1 MDDAKWDIKVTSK
14 GQITLPKQ
22 ARDIMMVREGD
33 YLEAIVKDEALIL
46 SRKTDV
52 GDSEQMRFYAKR
64 RLAELGYGDPASRGV
79 LDPRRLRESLP
90 PLPVDMTGRVRE
102 EREKLTPEQGLTVLD
117 PTVRPG

>member
-1 MDDAKWDIKVTSK
+1 MGDAKWDIKVTSK

-52 GDSEQMRFYAKR
+52 SDSEQMRFYAKR

-102 EREKLTPEQGLTVLD
+102 EREKE
-117 PTVRPG
+117 

>member
-1 MDDAKWDIKVTSK
+1 MGDAKWDIKVTSK

>member
-1 MDDAKWDIKVTSK
+1 MGNAKWDIKVTSK

-33 YLEAIVKDEALIL
+33 YLEAIVKDDALIL

>member
-1 MDDAKWDIKVTSK
+1 MGDAKWDVKVTSK

-46 SRKTDV
+46 RRKTDV
-52 GDSEQMRFYAKR
+52 SDSEQMRFYARR

-79 LDPRRLRESLP
+79 LAPRRLRESLP

-102 EREKLTPEQGLTVLD
+102 EREKLTLEPGLTVLD

>member
-1 MDDAKWDIKVTSK
+1 MTDTKWNIKVSSK

-33 YLEAIVKDEALIL
+33 YLEATVRDDSLIL

-52 GDSEQMRFYAKR
+52 SDSEQIRFYARR
-64 RLAELGYGDPASRGV
+64 RLAELGYGDPTSREA
-79 LDPRRLRESLP
+79 LDPRCLRESLP

-102 EREKLTPEQGLTVLD
+102 EREKE
-117 PTVRPG
+117 